1 MVKFCM
7 NEKYYNVESIDK
19 LIEVAKDDLQT
30 FLDLFINEVHT
41 YVWSN
46 VTSRDKFLKTL
57 KTITKLP
64 EEDERFWLSIIWL
77 VINTGVYYK
86 NNDTAA
92 IARVKDEFDSVM
104 TEYHI
109 DFTWQN
115 LMFLVKIVRFPHSKL
130 KLKGVYKCC
139 LKDAFKCC
147 KKKKK

>member
-7 NEKYYNVESIDK
+7 TEKYYNVESIDK

-86 NNDTAA
+86 NNDTTA
-92 IARVKDEFDSVM
+92 IALSINSYVLTSLP
-104 TEYHI
+104 I
-109 DFTWQN
+109 NFT
-115 LMFLVKIVRFPHSKL
+115 FLNALISS
-130 KLKGVYKCC
+130 
-139 LKDAFKCC
+139 
-147 KKKKK
+147 

>member
-92 IARVKDEFDSVM
+92 IARVKDEFDSII

-115 LMFLVKIVRFPHSKL
+115 LMFLVKIVRFAHSKL